1 MIKLEIETKKRHR
14 GKTMR
19 PSLSISREIWNFFCL
34 KYPVN
39 KHRDKIIEDLLI
51 EQIENKVVD
60 VPQIEF
66 KIT

>member
-1 MIKLEIETKKRHR
+1 
-14 GKTMR
+14 MR

-39 KHRDKIIEDLLI
+39 EHRDKIIEDLLI